1 MLNDAA
7 AISRF
12 VFNASMHYNGLTMA
26 TRHEPSKRKRSSLHR
41 ISDPR
46 AELAAL
52 RVIGRALNSALDLQT
67 TLHAISQ
74 TTADVMHMDSCSIYL
89 LEKAGQSLVLKA
101 TTGLAPSAVN
111 QARLKLGEGITGIA
125 AQSGRPVA
133 VRDAAN
139 DARFKYLPGTHEQEF
154 KSLLAVPLISQ
165 GNVIGAIN
173 VQTRTYHTFS
183 HPEIE
188 LLSLIGDLAAGVLER
203 AALHDDLQ
211 RQIQELSTLAQV
223 SQTITAPIYLDEM
236 LTVVAEMTV
245 RIMRA
250 RACALL
256 LFDEEKGELVL
267 RAAHGL
273 SRAHA
278 NPSPLQVQN
287 SLTGQAIMRGE
298 PVVVRDLRRD
308 PRYRNR
314 ALAKEEGLLSFLAV
328 PLRVRDKIIGAFN
341 CYMDTVYD
349 FKQSEIE
356 LFCTLANQTALAIEN
371 ANLAMNAMLVREM
384 HHRVKNNLQM
394 VAMLLRLQLRERRQ
408 VADPPA
414 DPAGPRGAPLSGVEV
429 REVLH
434 ETINRILSIAAVHEA
449 LSQEGWR
456 LIGVKQLI
464 QQAAH
469 VALQNMLRPGQDI
482 RVSIEGQDMHLPSQP
497 ATSLAI
503 AANELI
509 QNALEHGFE
518 NRAQGSVVVKLM
530 AEDEDW
536 VIRVVDDGIGLPAD
550 SAGKSLGLEIVETLA
565 TEDLRGQFSIEANPD
580 GRGTTATLRIPRRAW
595 E

>member
-1 MLNDAA
+1 MTA
-7 AISRF
+7 
-12 VFNASMHYNGLTMA
+12 
-26 TRHEPSKRKRSSLHR
+26 RHGHSKRKHSSPRR

-74 TTADVMHMDSCSIYL
+74 TTADVTRMDSCSIYL
-89 LEKAGQSLVLKA
+89 LEKSEQSLVLKA

-125 AQSGRPVA
+125 AQSGQPVA

-139 DARFKYLPGTHEQEF
+139 DARFKYLPGTHEQDF
-154 KSLLAVPLISQ
+154 KSLLAVPLISH
-165 GNVIGAIN
+165 GTVIGAIN

-183 HPEIE
+183 HAEIE

-223 SQTITAPIYLDEM
+223 SKTITAPIYLDEM
-236 LTVVAEMTV
+236 LTVVAEMAV

-256 LFDEEKGELVL
+256 LFDEEKSELVL

-278 NPSPLQVQN
+278 SPSPLQVQN

-308 PRYRNR
+308 RRYRNR

-341 CYMDTVYD
+341 CYMGTVHD
-349 FKQSEIE
+349 FRQSEIE

-394 VAMLLRLQLRERRQ
+394 VAMLLRLQLRQGRQ
-408 VADPPA
+408 VEA
-414 DPAGPRGAPLSGVEV
+414 

-449 LSQEGWR
+449 LSQEGLR

-469 VALQNMLRPGQDI
+469 VALQNMARPGQEI
-482 RVSIEGQDMHLPSQP
+482 RVSIEGQDMRLPSQP

-518 NRAQGSVVVKLM
+518 DREQGNVLVKLM
-530 AEDEDW
+530 AEDDHW
-536 VIRVVDDGIGLPAD
+536 KIQVIDDGIGLPAD
-550 SAGKSLGLEIVETLA
+550 SSGKSLGLEIVETLA
-565 TEDLRGQFSIEANPD
+565 TEDLCGQFSIEANPD
-580 GRGTTATLRIPRRAW
+580 GRGTTATLRIPRRTW
-595 E
+595 G